1 MKASSRFFISMYNK
15 KLFAFPFTHF
25 AQGLK
30 KISNMSGQKSQVTKI
45 ISIGALNI
53 SVKIVSLIFDS
64 YLFQNVSFSIIYFM
78 CLGFFM
84 WFFGFYKCRLCFISC
99 ARHEYGEKKYVKTQ
113 ELKYKKWTKRNRRWS
128 KSNKSKCHDFIASF
142 GSRIAMINEIDDNAV
157 RCRCRCR
164 CTLYQYNIIEFVPYM
179 CYLHASLW
187 VSISIMIWRYEKF
200 LTPKFM
206 LYPRAYSSK
215 ARSRCADGKTYVW
228 ASHFC

>member
-1 MKASSRFFISMYNK
+1 MRSIFQLKSFL
-15 KLFAFPFTHF
+15 LFSIRIYFKTFHF
-25 AQGLK
+25 Q
-30 KISNMSGQKSQVTKI
+30 SFI
-45 ISIGALNI
+45 ISCVWA
-53 SVKIVSLIFDS
+53 
-64 YLFQNVSFSIIYFM
+64 FS
-78 CLGFFM
+78 CG
-84 WFFGFYKCRLCFISC
+84 FFGFYKCRLCFISC

-128 KSNKSKCHDFIASF
+128 KANKSKCHDFIASF

-157 RCRCRCR
+157 RCEWRCRCR

-206 LYPRAYSSK
+206 LYPRVYSSK